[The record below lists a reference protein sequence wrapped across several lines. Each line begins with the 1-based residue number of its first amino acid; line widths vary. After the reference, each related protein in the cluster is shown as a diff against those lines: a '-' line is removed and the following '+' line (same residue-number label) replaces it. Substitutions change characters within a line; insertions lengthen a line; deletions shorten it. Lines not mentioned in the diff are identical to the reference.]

1 MCGIEMITRN
11 KQAFEMLALMALP
24 VASTVLSYN
33 PTSLLRILLLY
44 SVPETSVDK
53 RDHPL
58 DIASLN

>member
-33 PTSLLRILLLY
+33 PTTSLLRILY

-58 DIASLN
+58 DIASLNC

>member
-33 PTSLLRILLLY
+33 PTSLLRILY

-58 DIASLN
+58 DIASLNS